1 MFPDLG
7 SRFGLVSNFR
17 VQGLGSGVFVKFS
30 KGSWDC
36 TGHYGKSL
44 SDGGGEGRKKKQNV
58 TRGKTTLFQRRGEG
72 EGPEKKGANVI
83 RGKTA
88 LAQNYR
94 AFSSISLA
102 LSQRFGLYHSTEND
116 YSY

>member
-17 VQGLGSGVFVKFS
+17 AQSLGSGVFVNFS

-44 SDGGGEGRKKKQNV
+44 GTGAGRGEKKNKMSQGVKPHLFGGEEREGLKKRRKCH
-58 TRGKTTLFQRRGEG
+58 
-72 EGPEKKGANVI
+72 KG
-83 RGKTA
+83 
-88 LAQNYR
+88 
-94 AFSSISLA
+94 
-102 LSQRFGLYHSTEND
+102 
-116 YSY
+116 